1 MGGSDEMEAR
11 MTPQSSLKALFSS
24 GHAVDLV
31 LAVVALELLLGVC
44 ILGRPRAK
52 LDLLF
57 ALAPGFLLLLALRAA
72 LTGAGALWVAAF
84 LTTSFPIHLI
94 DLARRRVWSRHAP

>member
-1 MGGSDEMEAR
+1 
-11 MTPQSSLKALFSS
+11 MTPQATLNALFAS
-24 GHAVDLV
+24 GHAIDIV
-31 LAVVALELLLGVC
+31 LAVVALEMGLGVC
-44 ILGRPRAK
+44 VLGRHRAK

-84 LTTSFPIHLI
+84 LIASFPIHLI

>member
-1 MGGSDEMEAR
+1 
-11 MTPQSSLKALFSS
+11 MTPQATLNALFAS
-24 GHAVDLV
+24 GHAVDIV
-31 LAVVALELLLGVC
+31 LAVVALEFLLGVFV
-44 ILGRPRAK
+44 LGRHRAK

-72 LTGAGALWVAAF
+72 LTGAGAGWVAAF
-84 LTTSFPIHLI
+84 LAASFPIHLI

>member
-1 MGGSDEMEAR
+1 
-11 MTPQSSLKALFSS
+11 MTPQATLNVLFSS
-24 GHAVDLV
+24 GHAVDVV
-31 LAVVALELLLGVC
+31 LAVVALELLLGVVV
-44 ILGRPRAK
+44 IGRNRAK

-72 LTGAGALWVAAF
+72 LTGAGAVWVAAF
-84 LTTSFPIHLI
+84 LAASFPIHLI

>member
-1 MGGSDEMEAR
+1 
-11 MTPQSSLKALFSS
+11 MTPQAMLSALFAS
-24 GHAVDLV
+24 GHAVDIV

-44 ILGRPRAK
+44 ILGRYRAK

-72 LTGAGALWVAAF
+72 LTGASAVWVAAF
-84 LTTSFPIHLI
+84 LTASFPIHLI

>member
-1 MGGSDEMEAR
+1 
-11 MTPQSSLKALFSS
+11 MTPQSALNALFAS
-24 GHAVDLV
+24 GHAVDIV
-31 LAVVALELLLGVC
+31 LAVVALEMCLGVVV
-44 ILGRPRAK
+44 LARHRAK

-72 LTGAGALWVAAF
+72 LTGAGAVWVAVF
-84 LTTSFPIHLI
+84 LTASFPIHLI

>member
-1 MGGSDEMEAR
+1 
-11 MTPQSSLKALFSS
+11 MTPQATLNALFSS
-24 GHAVDLV
+24 GHAIDIV
-31 LAVVALELLLGVC
+31 LAVVALEMLFGVC
-44 ILGRPRAK
+44 VLGRYRAK

-72 LTGAGALWVAAF
+72 LTGAGAIWVAAF
-84 LTTSFPIHLI
+84 LIASFPIHLI

>member
-1 MGGSDEMEAR
+1 
-11 MTPQSSLKALFSS
+11 MTPQATLNALFAS
-24 GHAVDLV
+24 GHAIDIV

-44 ILGRPRAK
+44 ILGRHRAK

-84 LTTSFPIHLI
+84 LTASFPIHLI